1 MSADGKGKG
10 KPDGR
15 GETAGRRSGRNT
27 TYSVEAY
34 KEDDGLGPIQP
45 RDLIDPEMT
54 GGAAMVEDMDGF
66 HQPTAMFDKGKFL
79 GELAELEGT
88 PDTRAV
94 VEAEPAPPKGCRLI
108 IVAGPDLGMEWAYK
122 VPEIVMGRD
131 EDCELVMSD
140 IAVSRRHAKIAL
152 EGGKFFLYDLGSGNG
167 TFLNG
172 VKIDKE
178 ELVPGDEIVVG
189 ERTLRFVEL
198 NEAPATAAAHPV
210 PKRLPAEPSV
220 GSVPPLP
227 GEGNFEQLGKK
238 SQVDVGVV
246 PKDEPVLP
254 TKPSQRAKVDPRPK
268 PGSALQGALRGVMV
282 LVVLGL
288 LGGAGFFVYQR
299 YYAGET
305 PAQRAVRAKREF
317 LQAVELVK
325 QKRFG
330 DAAFL
335 LDRVLV
341 IRPEHDKAQ
350 AYREHCKKELGVYQA
365 LSAARKL
372 AAGGRLNEAIAAMG
386 QIPEGSAY
394 KEEAEADAQAYL
406 EKIALGLVEDARQRY
421 LAGDLDTATELLERA
436 LERAP
441 QLKEAKELLAQVE
454 AAKKERDKPV
464 ARPKARFE
472 IPSQLLRAVALYK
485 NGQIGPAV
493 DACEAAGGP
502 EAKEFAARM
511 ERMKTLL
518 DEAGN
523 AHQQKAAGELLR
535 IAPAALDLDAQVA
548 GGEGKVR
555 DRIQKYYADGLY
567 LKGVEA
573 FQGGD
578 DVKAYRLFSE
588 ALRANSAHKLART
601 GLAEISGKAQK
612 IYFEGYVLKDS
623 NPAEARK
630 TFRRLTQITPPEDP
644 YHQLAA
650 KWLAQNGG

>member
-1 MSADGKGKG
+1 MSADGKGKAT
-10 KPDGR
+10 GR
-15 GETAGRRSGRNT
+15 GDTAGRRTGRNT
-27 TYSVEAY
+27 TFSAQAY
-34 KEDDGLGPIQP
+34 QDDDGLGPVQP
-45 RDLIDPEMT
+45 QDLLDPEMT
-54 GGAAMVEDMDGF
+54 GGAALVEDMDGF

-79 GELAELEGT
+79 GELAELEGV

-108 IVAGPDLGMEWAYK
+108 IVAGPDLGMEWAFK
-122 VPEIVMGRD
+122 VPEIVLGRD

-140 IAVSRRHAKIAL
+140 IAVSRRHAKIAI
-152 EGGKFFLYDLGSGNG
+152 EGGRFYLQDLSSGNG

-172 VKIDKE
+172 VPIQKE
-178 ELVPGDEIVVG
+178 ELVPGDEILIG
-189 ERTLRFVEL
+189 DRTLRFVEL

-210 PKRLPAEPSV
+210 PKSLPAEPSV
-220 GSVPPLP
+220 GAVPAVS
-227 GEGNFEQLGKK
+227 GIDGNFEPLGKR
-238 SQVDVGVV
+238 SQVDIGVV
-246 PKDEPVLP
+246 PKDEPALP
-254 TKPSQRAKVDPRPK
+254 TKPSQRAKVDPQKPA
-268 PGSALQGALRGVMV
+268 PGSALRGAMRAVLV
-282 LVVLGL
+282 LVVLGAL
-288 LGGAGFFVYQR
+288 AGGGLFVYQR

-305 PAQRAVRAKREF
+305 PAQRALRAKREF
-317 LQAVELVK
+317 LQAIELVK
-325 QKRFG
+325 LKRFG

-335 LDRVLV
+335 LDRVLA
-341 IRPEHDKAQ
+341 IRPDHPRAKE
-350 AYREHCKKELGVYQA
+350 YREHCQKELKVYQA
-365 LSAARKL
+365 LKAARQL
-372 AAGGRLNEAIAAMG
+372 AAGGRLNEAINAMG
-386 QIPEGSAY
+386 QIPEDSAY
-394 KEEAEADAQAYL
+394 RVEAEADAKAYL

-421 LAGDLDTATELLERA
+421 LAGDLDQASELLERA

-454 AAKKERDKPV
+454 AAKKERDRPV
-464 ARPKARFE
+464 ARPKPKFE
-472 IPSQLLRAVALYK
+472 IPPQLTRAVALYK

-511 ERMKTLL
+511 ERMKVLL

-555 DRIQKYYADGLY
+555 EKIQKYYADGLY

-573 FQGGD
+573 YQGGD
-578 DVKAYRLFSE
+578 DVKAYRLFNE
-588 ALRANSAHKLART
+588 ALRANGAHKLART

-650 KWLAQNGG
+650 KWLAQHGG